1 MSDQDAFD
9 RILASLHAAMLDDTH
24 WPATS
29 ALIDEACGLQGNAL
43 VVSGGPKD
51 DIRVLFA
58 QAYYRGQ
65 LREDWVREY
74 LGTYHPIDERV
85 PRVRQLPDSHVVHL
99 TDLYTAAEL
108 KTSPTYNEAMLR
120 FNAQNGLNV
129 RLDGPEGSNI
139 IWAIADPVTPEGW
152 TAPQLALLRG
162 VLPHLRQFVRI
173 RQALAKAEARG
184 ASTIELLENP
194 RIGIIYLDQ
203 QGRIVS
209 VNDRARTIL
218 RHGDGVSDR
227 EGELRADRPT
237 DQTQLEQLLAGALPT
252 AGVAAVSGSMVLHR
266 PSVLLPFIVHVKP
279 VGAPQTDFRAQRVAA
294 LVLIVEPGRQ
304 PRIDQGIV
312 ASVLGLTPE
321 ESQVA
326 AWLAEGRTVRDIAM
340 TTGRT
345 ESAIHWHLRQIF
357 VKCGVSRQV
366 DLVRLVLSIAD
377 FA

>member
-9 RILASLHAAMLDDTH
+9 RILASLHAAILDDTH

-29 ALIDEACGLQGNAL
+29 ALIDEACGIQGNAL

-85 PRVRQLPDSHVVHL
+85 PRIRQLPDSRVVHI
-99 TDLYTAAEL
+99 TDLYTAEEL

-120 FNAQNGLNV
+120 FNAQDGLNV
-129 RLDGPEGSNI
+129 RLDGSEGSNI

-162 VLPHLRQFVRI
+162 LLPHLRQFFRV
-173 RQALAKAEARG
+173 RQALSKAEALG
-184 ASTIELLENP
+184 ASMNELLENP
-194 RIGIIYLDQ
+194 QIGVISLDQ
-203 QGRIVS
+203 RGRIMLA
-209 VNDRARTIL
+209 NDRARTIL
-218 RHGDGVSDR
+218 RHGDGLSDR
-227 EGELRADRPT
+227 DGELRADRPA
-237 DQTQLEQLLAGALPT
+237 DHARLEQLLAGALPT
-252 AGVAAVSGSMVLHR
+252 AGVAAVSGSMALHR
-266 PSVLLPFIVHVKP
+266 SSVLLPFIVHVKP
-279 VGAPQTDFRAQRVAA
+279 VGAPQTDFGAQRVAA
-294 LVLIVEPGRQ
+294 LVLIAEPGRR
-304 PRIDQGIV
+304 PRIDRGLI
-312 ASVLGLTPE
+312 ASVLGLTPG

-326 AWLAEGRTVRDIAM
+326 AWLAEGQTVRDIAM

-345 ESAIHWHLRQIF
+345 ESAIHSHLRQIF
-357 VKCGVSRQV
+357 VKCGISRQV